1 MKAHRPLRVVGFFL
15 DIGRCVIKDHAEIQT
30 LVLEEGDR
38 FFQDTFYAYKGHPD
52 GDAVVGCGLVGGP
65 GRHGFVQHS
74 GLFQVLGL
82 LMNCDNK
89 LE

>member
-1 MKAHRPLRVVGFFL
+1 MIRLKF
-15 DIGRCVIKDHAEIQT
+15 IT
-30 LVLEEGDR
+30 LIAG
-38 FFQDTFYAYKGHPD
+38 TGHTH
-52 GDAVVGCGLVGGP
+52 GEAVVGCGLVGGP
-65 GRHGFVQHS
+65 GRRGFVQYS

>member
-1 MKAHRPLRVVGFFL
+1 MLRVCGMNPVTRILYLSGIL
-15 DIGRCVIKDHAEIQT
+15 DHPGIQY
-30 LVLEEGDR
+30 EP
-38 FFQDTFYAYKGHPD
+38 TFIAGTGHPD
-52 GDAVVGCGLVGGP
+52 GEAVVGCGLVGGP
-65 GRHGFVQHS
+65 GRHGFVQYS